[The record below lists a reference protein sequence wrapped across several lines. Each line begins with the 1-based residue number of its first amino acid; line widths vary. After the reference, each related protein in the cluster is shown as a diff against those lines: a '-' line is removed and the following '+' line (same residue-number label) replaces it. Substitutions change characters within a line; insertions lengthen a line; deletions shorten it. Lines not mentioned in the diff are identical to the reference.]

1 MSKVN
6 KELYVIRAEFQWDL
20 KIFLETS
27 VMKSLQSCSSRV
39 KRQFVQIKI
48 TEEVLGIKDLS
59 ELKAPLE

>member
-27 VMKSLQSCSSRV
+27 VMKSLQNRSSRV

-48 TEEVLGIKDLS
+48 TEEVLGIEDLL
-59 ELKAPLE
+59 ELKHR